1 MPVITLP
8 DGSKKEY
15 AEPVSVAAVAAD
27 IGAGLARAALAGRV
41 DGRLVD
47 TDHVIAE
54 DAGLEIVTGKDP
66 DGLEIIRHSTAHLLA
81 QAVKDLFPEA
91 QVTIGPVIENGF
103 FYDFAFERAFTPEDL
118 VAIEKKMS
126 ELVKADHKV
135 SREVFSRD
143 DAVAYFRGIGEEYKA
158 KIIERIPADEEIGV
172 YRQGDWKDL
181 CRGPHVPS
189 TGRLKAFKLMKV
201 AGAYWEGDSQNE
213 MLQRI
218 YGTAWATKD
227 DLKAHLYQ
235 LEEAEKRD
243 HRRFGKLM
251 DLFHTQEEAPG
262 MIFWHP
268 KGWQLYRTIKNYI
281 REQLSRH
288 GYEEIRTPEILA
300 RSLWEKSGHWDKFR
314 DAMFTTGS
322 EDREFAIKPMNCPCH
337 IEVYKQGLHSYREL
351 PLRLAEFGS
360 CHRNEA
366 SGTLHGLMRLR
377 SFVQDDAHIFC
388 TEDQVQ
394 AEVSDFIDLLFEVYR
409 DFGFDDVLISLST
422 RPEKRVGEDAL
433 WDRAEQ
439 TLKDVLESKRL
450 DYEMDEGGGAFY
462 GPKIDFSLRDSIGR
476 VWQLGTM
483 QLDYAQPGR
492 LGAVYIA
499 EDSSR
504 QTPVMLHRAI
514 LGSLERFI
522 GVLLEHY
529 AGNLPTWLAPK
540 QAVVMGI
547 TDRNCEYVTKVAET
561 LRNQGYRVDE
571 DLRNEKIGYK
581 IRQHTIQRIPYMIVI
596 GDREQTAGTVAVRTR
611 GGEDLGSMSLEA
623 FAQILTDDIASR
635 GRAGLED

>member
-54 DAGLEIVTGKDP
+54 DADLEIVTGKDP

-126 ELVKADHKV
+126 ELVKADLKV

-288 GYEEIRTPEILA
+288 GYEEIRTPVILA

-314 DAMFTTGS
+314 DDMFTTGS

-377 SFVQDDAHIFC
+377 GFVQDDAHIFC

-439 TLKDVLESKRL
+439 TLKDVLESKGL

-492 LGAVYIA
+492 LGAVYVA
-499 EDSSR
+499 KDSSR

-547 TDRNCEYVTKVAET
+547 TDRNCEYVTKVAES
-561 LRNQGYRVDE
+561 LRNLGYRVDQ

-581 IRQHTIQRIPYMIVI
+581 IRQHTIQRIPYMIII

>member
-47 TDHVIAE
+47 TDHVISE

-126 ELVKADHKV
+126 ELVKADLKV

-158 KIIERIPADEEIGV
+158 KIIESIPADEEIGV
-172 YRQGDWKDL
+172 YRQGEWKDL

-314 DAMFTTGS
+314 DDMFTTGS

-377 SFVQDDAHIFC
+377 GFVQDDAHIFC

-439 TLKDVLESKRL
+439 TLKDVLESKGL

-547 TDRNCEYVTKVAET
+547 TDRNCEYVTKVAES
-561 LRNQGYRVDE
+561 LRNLGYRVDE

>member
-81 QAVKDLFPEA
+81 QAVKDLFPKA

-118 VAIEKKMS
+118 VAIEKKMN
-126 ELVKADHKV
+126 ELVKADLKV

-172 YRQGDWKDL
+172 YRQGEWKDL

-314 DAMFTTGS
+314 DDMFTTGS

-377 SFVQDDAHIFC
+377 GFVQDDAHIFC

-439 TLKDVLESKRL
+439 TLKDVLESKGL

-547 TDRNCEYVTKVAET
+547 TDRNCEYVTKVAES
-561 LRNQGYRVDE
+561 LRNLGYRVDE

>member
-54 DAGLEIVTGKDP
+54 DADLEIVTGKDP

-126 ELVKADHKV
+126 ELVKADLKV

-172 YRQGDWKDL
+172 YRQGEWKDL

-314 DAMFTTGS
+314 DDMFTTGS

-377 SFVQDDAHIFC
+377 GFVQDDAHIFC

-439 TLKDVLESKRL
+439 TLKDVLESKGL

-547 TDRNCEYVTKVAET
+547 TDRNCEYVTKVAES
-561 LRNQGYRVDE
+561 LRNLGYRVDE